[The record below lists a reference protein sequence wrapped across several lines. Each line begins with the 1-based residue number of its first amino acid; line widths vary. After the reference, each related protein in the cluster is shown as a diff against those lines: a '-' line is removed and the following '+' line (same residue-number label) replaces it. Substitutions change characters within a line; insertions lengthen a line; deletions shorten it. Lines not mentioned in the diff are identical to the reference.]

1 MEANSIQEAEESPTL
16 RAQDG
21 QPSRGASI
29 RSADLDRRPE
39 NLDTVAGSE
48 FVDDRIRLEE

>member
-1 MEANSIQEAEESPTL
+1 MEAYSKDQPEESTTTG
-16 RAQDG
+16 ADDV
-21 QPSRGASI
+21 QPSHGTALL
-29 RSADLDRRPE
+29 SADLDRHLE

>member
-1 MEANSIQEAEESPTL
+1 MG
-16 RAQDG
+16 AQDV
-21 QPSRGASI
+21 QPSGGASLL
-29 RSADLDRRPE
+29 SADLDRHPD